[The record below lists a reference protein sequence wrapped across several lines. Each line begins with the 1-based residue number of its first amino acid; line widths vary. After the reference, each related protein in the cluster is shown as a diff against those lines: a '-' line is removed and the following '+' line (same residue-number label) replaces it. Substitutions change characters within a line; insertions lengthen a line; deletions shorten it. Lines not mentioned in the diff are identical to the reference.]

1 MLGVM
6 DHRRQRF
13 EHLYRAHR
21 GDLLAYALRRATPQE
36 AQDAVAEAFLAAWRG
51 LDRVPGDPLPWL
63 IGITRRTL
71 ANQRRGTRR
80 RTALV
85 ERIAGEGTPESR
97 DPADRAERG
106 ATLRALAT
114 LGERDRE
121 ALCLIA
127 WEGLTP
133 AQAAEALGIPG
144 TVFRVRLHRARQRL
158 AVAMGEREPGGHAP
172 PVPEGEPT

>member
-1 MLGVM
+1 M
-6 DHRRQRF
+6 DPSRQRF
-13 EHLYRAHR
+13 EHLYEAHR
-21 GDLLAYALRRATPQE
+21 RDLLAYALRRATPQE
-36 AQDAVAEAFLAAWRG
+36 AQDAVSEAFLVAWRA
-51 LDRVPGDPLPWL
+51 LDRVPTGDQLPWL

-106 ATLRALAT
+106 ATLRALAA

-158 AVAMGEREPGGHAP
+158 AMVMGECEPGHAP
-172 PVPEGEPT
+172 PVPEREPT

>member
-1 MLGVM
+1 M
-6 DHRRQRF
+6 DPSRQRF
-13 EHLYRAHR
+13 EHLYEAHR
-21 GDLLAYALRRATPQE
+21 RDLLAYALRRATPQE
-36 AQDAVAEAFLAAWRG
+36 AQDAVSEAFLVAWRA
-51 LDRVPGDPLPWL
+51 LDRVPTGDPLPWL

-106 ATLRALAT
+106 ATLRALAA

-158 AVAMGEREPGGHAP
+158 AMVMGECEPGHAP
-172 PVPEGEPT
+172 PVPEREPT